1 MMRLQNLTKPM
12 EKLMIKNVLNKFGF
26 ARVALVASV
35 GFPFIVASNTFA
47 AGAPPPPPAPGAAA
61 APAPA
66 AGGAAPAA
74 EVERVIVTGSNIPT
88 AEEVGPNPVFNLNR
102 DLINK
107 SGQGT
112 TTEQLL
118 KTQPVMSA
126 SSVPVQNNGTGQA
139 GPAGTASI
147 SLRGF
152 DPGATL
158 VLIDGRRVAPFPG
171 SANSGF
177 AFVDLTAIPVPAIQ
191 SVEILKDGAS
201 TTYGA
206 DAVAGVVNL
215 KLYKDYRGAQVT
227 IGYGNTIDKDAAEY
241 YGDILFGTGNDTTS
255 VTGDIFYYKHH
266 DTFNHDR
273 GNSLIPFFLSSNASP
288 YNLQLS
294 PQVALHPFDVN
305 GNMQPAPVLTP
316 AQLART
322 TLFATAPTGTNGLA
336 PANQYI
342 YDLGTRVRGFGGLLP
357 GFNFNL
363 FSSSFPKQE
372 RWGGYAAF
380 EHKICD
386 DQLRLYS
393 DFYYVDAKTHDE
405 LAPVATGSFETPGS
419 PTIFIPP
426 NHPFAVGANGI
437 PITPPNTPTAAEV
450 GLPAGAFNPF
460 NPFQQIISGGTRAR
474 FADFGN
480 RLVDNENIAERFT
493 VGVKGDKLFNGTWG
507 YDGAFMYSQEEQ
519 IARFVGVNA
528 PRYEQ
533 ILNAHDP
540 IFDPTSSNFIGQTT
554 PYNPFNDFRVPIAS
568 NAPLLDFAT
577 LRTRDLFTSK
587 LATLDLNIYTT
598 DLFDLPA
605 GGVGLAFGGAFER
618 QSYTIDPDDQNRLGQ
633 SAGGAVEAPV
643 KAGRKTW
650 SIYAETLIPIFSPK
664 WHIPG
669 FYSLEFTA
677 GVRYEE
683 WLNNDSNAAVPKVG
697 VRWQP
702 FDEQLTLR
710 STWGEGYLQPS
721 MVQLYGPTRFLLG
734 PVHFVGFAPPGLPQS
749 GTLQDVTDPET
760 TIENI
765 PNKSLHPEHDRSWTG
780 GLVYTPKWIPPKW
793 GTLTLTVD
801 FWDVERSGVAMFLS
815 PSVIVN
821 GYNAGIFPGIV
832 APAQPTLSSP
842 PAVLFDPSGGYAGV
856 SSPYLNGGRMRAN
869 GVDLGAQYQIETLYG
884 TFTLLSRWT
893 YLNEFVFNFPGDRPW
908 QVAGRT
914 NNDWFAGSFFG
925 DVTSGDAWFKWKGI
939 TNLDWTWHNWDLNW
953 TLHTLDGFWEQT
965 FAKQFDGKWRQHWV
979 HATWFTDAQLSYS
992 LIFVPP
998 VEAAPVPG
1006 YSKGKE
1012 VVGKEKQAP
1021 PPTPYVMPC
1030 WKNILNNTTITVGV
1044 NNIFGEDP
1052 PVMFGFE
1059 HGNSVAYPGS
1069 TYDNLGRFWYVRMI
1083 KKF

>member
-1 MMRLQNLTKPM
+1 M

-26 ARVALVASV
+26 ARTALVVSV
-35 GFPFIVASNTFA
+35 GFPFIVASNAFA
-47 AGAPPPPPAPGAAA
+47 QAAPPPPPPAAGQVGAPSAIGA
-61 APAPA
+61 APA
-66 AGGAAPAA
+66 AA

-227 IGYGNTIDKDAAEY
+227 VGYGNTLDKDAAEY
-241 YGDILFGTGNDTTS
+241 YGDILFGTGTDTTS
-255 VTGDIFYYKHH
+255 ITGDIFYYKHH
-266 DTFNHDR
+266 DMFNHDR
-273 GNSLIPFFLSSNASP
+273 GNSLVPPFLSSNSSP

-294 PQVALHPFDVN
+294 TQVIKDAGGPDFTGIIIN
-305 GNMQPAPVLTP
+305 GNPLTKTYGTP
-316 AQLART
+316 
-322 TLFATAPTGTNGLA
+322 PNGTNGLT
-336 PANQYI
+336 PASDYI
-342 YDLGTRVRGFGGLLP
+342 YSGTTGRVRGTGNVFD
-357 GFNFNL
+357 GFNFNA

-372 RWGGYAAF
+372 RWGGYGAF

-386 DQLRLYS
+386 DLLRIYG

-405 LAPVATGSFETPGS
+405 LAPVATGSFQTPGS
-419 PTIFIPP
+419 PTLFIPP
-426 NHPFAVGANGI
+426 NHALPVVNGVQVS
-437 PITPPNTPTAAEV
+437 PPNTPTADEV
-450 GLPAGAFNPF
+450 GMPTGAFNPF

-480 RLVDNENIAERFT
+480 RLIDNENVAERFV

-507 YDGAFMYSQEEQ
+507 YDGGFMYSQEEQ
-519 IARFVGVNA
+519 ISKFQGVNA
-528 PRYEQ
+528 PRYER
-533 ILNAHDP
+533 ILNANDSLFNP
-540 IFDPTSSNFIGQTT
+540 AAADFIGQTI
-554 PYNPFNDFRVPIAS
+554 PYNPFNSFQVPIAA
-568 NAPLLDFAT
+568 NAPLIDFAT
-577 LRTRDLFTSK
+577 LRSRDLFTSK

-618 QSYTIDPDDQNRLGQ
+618 QSFTIDPDDQNRLQ
-633 SAGGAVEAPV
+633 ENAGVGRIEPV
-643 KAGRKTW
+643 QAGRKTW
-650 SIYAETLIPIFSPK
+650 SIYAETLVPVFSPK

-669 FYSLEFTA
+669 FYSLEFSA

-721 MVQLYGPTRFLLG
+721 LVQLYGPRRFILG
-734 PVHFVGFAPPGLPQS
+734 PIGGFTRAPGANGFISVPTTVVPC
-749 GTLQDVTDPET
+749 TADDPTCQDVSDPET

-765 PNKSLHPEHDRSWTG
+765 PNRDLHPEHDRAWTG

-801 FWDVERSGVAMFLS
+801 FWDVERTGVAMFF
-815 PSVIVN
+815 PPGVILN
-821 GYNAGIFPGIV
+821 GYNSGKFPAINS
-832 APAQPTLSSP
+832 PAEPTLSSP
-842 PAVLFDPSGGYAGV
+842 PSTLFSSGTYVGV

-869 GVDLGAQYQIETLYG
+869 GVDLGLQYQVETGVG

-893 YLNEFVFNFPGDRPW
+893 YLNEFIFAFPEDRPW
-908 QVAGRT
+908 SVAGRG
-914 NNDWFAGSFFG
+914 NEEWFAGSFFG
-925 DVTSGDAWFKWKGI
+925 DVTSGDAWFKWKGV
-939 TNLDWTWHNWDLNW
+939 TNLDWTWHNWDMNW
-953 TLHTLDGFWEQT
+953 TLHTIDGFWEQT

-979 HATWFTDAQLSYS
+979 NATWYTDAQLSYS

-1006 YSKGKE
+1006 YSKGGKE
-1012 VVGKEKQAP
+1012 VVGKGKEAQAP
-1021 PPTPYVMPC
+1021 PVPYAMPC

-1044 NNIFGEDP
+1044 NNIWGQDP
-1052 PVMFGFE
+1052 PTMFGFE
-1059 HGNSVAYPGS
+1059 LVSNSVGYPGS
-1069 TYDNLGRFWYVRMI
+1069 TYDNLGRFWYVRLI